1 VLADRVHING
11 EKTEYRGRDVPL
23 VDYPVRPEIKR
34 TGFNSAIRRYSIAA
48 GVTFNPYQA
57 RKSFTRW
64 MEDARVP
71 RARRVAYLG
80 HSAADVQDAYEL
92 YEIDAY
98 LREDAE
104 RMRALIGPQKLA
116 LAQ

>member
-1 VLADRVHING
+1 MLFRS
-11 EKTEYRGRDVPL
+11 
-23 VDYPVRPEIKR
+23 RPELQR
-34 TGFNSAIRRYSIAA
+34 TGFCTALRRYAEKA
-48 GVTFNPYQA
+48 GLKLNPHQA
-57 RKSFTRW
+57 RKSHGRW
-64 MEDARVP
+64 MEDAHIP

-80 HSAADVQDAYEL
+80 HSAADVQDRYER

-116 LAQ
+116 IAN